1 MLMILK
7 YLLYFIYIYYK
18 RRKIKK
24 EGVIMEE
31 KLLYNV
37 KEVSKCLGVNVHLV
51 YALIRKGLLP
61 ALKLGSLKVRRASLE
76 SFIARYEG
84 MDLSDLDNITEL
96 KAID

>member
-7 YLLYFIYIYYK
+7 YLLYFIYTYYK